1 MRTRSDET
9 GPLSPQVLYV
19 LLAVMDR
26 DRHGYGIMKEVEAR
40 TDGKVTL
47 LPNSLYATLKR
58 MLDEGLVEKAP
69 SEENTEGGRPRQ
81 NYKITS
87 RGREIAEREVER
99 LSALL
104 KMAREKRF
112 TPAVS
117 VARPSGES

>member
-1 MRTRSDET
+1 MRSRSDET

-81 NYKITS
+81 NYRITS
-87 RGREIAEREVER
+87 RGCEIAEREVER

-104 KMAREKRF
+104 DMAREKHF
-112 TPAVS
+112 PPGVPLAH
-117 VARPSGES
+117 PSGES